1 MVHCNKREFDY
12 NLKIQYNPLNKTLKA
27 ETMSAQN
34 LQTHPFKPFY
44 DEHSKVLILGSFPS
58 PDSKKA
64 GFYYQNKN
72 NRFWAIMEHLF
83 GENNLQG
90 DISKQKDFLKAHK
103 IALWDIVASCEI
115 EGAKDESIKNA
126 TPNDLSKVLNKAQ
139 IRQIFITGAKAFK
152 LACEFYPQH
161 KDIMRPLPSSSGA
174 NRAHYPSVESLCEKY
189 RQIKD
194 FLS

>member
-1 MVHCNKREFDY
+1 MT
-12 NLKIQYNPLNKTLKA
+12 PPT
-27 ETMSAQN
+27 
-34 LQTHPFKPFY
+34 LQTHPFKPFF

-72 NRFWAIMEHLF
+72 NRFWVLMQNLF
-83 GENNLQG
+83 GIKGLQG
-90 DISKQKDFLKAHK
+90 DIAKQKDFLKVHK

-115 EGAKDESIKNA
+115 DGAKDTSIKNA

-152 LACEFYPQH
+152 LANEFYPQH
-161 KDIMRPLPSSSGA
+161 KGIMRLLPSSSGA
-174 NRAHYPSVESLCEKY
+174 NRAHYPTTQSLCEKY
-189 RQIKD
+189 EQIKE
-194 FLS
+194 FLG